1 MVLPVVTGEAMLDSV
16 YILETLDPEDFFER
30 RLDGHAANE
39 ILKIFGRRDGIPDR
53 LHQTARRAGHRR
65 GSKKQGAGPTFFV
78 ARQLHR
84 RLSHQRNEAQ
94 LGGVR
99 RSH

>member
-39 ILKIFGRRDGIPDR
+39 ILKILDVA
-53 LHQTARRAGHRR
+53 TE